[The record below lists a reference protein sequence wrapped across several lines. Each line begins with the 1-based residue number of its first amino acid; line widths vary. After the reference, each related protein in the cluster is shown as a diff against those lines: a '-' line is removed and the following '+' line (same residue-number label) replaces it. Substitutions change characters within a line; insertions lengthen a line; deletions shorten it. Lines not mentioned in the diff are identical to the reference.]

1 MTEQNSKGW
10 EDKRKIERALP
21 MRSDC
26 VEICG
31 MLNRFSN
38 IFLVL
43 YESMITYVSTQPK
56 NKHTQL
62 KNVSITS
69 KRQHETGKQT
79 NEEKKKTFLYALRC
93 QT

>member
-26 VEICG
+26 VEIRG

-43 YESMITYVSTQPK
+43 YDSMIACVSSMQPK

-69 KRQHETGKQT
+69 KRQHETRKQT
-79 NEEKKKTFLYALRC
+79 NEEKKTFLYALRC